1 MKGWRSALGVRARL
15 TLWYVAAMVI
25 VLTVYA
31 AGVFGFVSRSVSDAL
46 DARLRS
52 DFTWAAEMWEQ
63 RSDGT
68 LTWFD
73 ADDPAQDEAAQD
85 EDNPWLR
92 VWTPGGDLLFQT
104 AVARRNP
111 LPDSASLA
119 ADPAEHIVTVDD
131 HGPTFRVLSRPA
143 LVGGKPVVIQVA
155 RSDGTMREE
164 LRELTIFLVL
174 GLPFGVAAAGL
185 GGYALA
191 RGALAPVTRMAV
203 RAQSITAARLNDRL
217 PVDHPHDELGRLA
230 VVFNETLERLE
241 QSFEQ
246 MQRFT
251 GDVSHELRT
260 PLTAIRTVGEVALRE
275 SRSPDAYRTTIG
287 SMLEE
292 ADRLT
297 SLVERLLTLSRA
309 ASGPAHLQVERV
321 ELGELADEVAGYLGV
336 LAEENGQSIV
346 VRHSSAA
353 PCDVDRLILRQA
365 LVNLVDN
372 AIKYSPAGSE
382 IALRTSVAPG
392 DVVLEV
398 RDAGTG
404 IALER
409 GARIFDR
416 HYRGDAGGRG
426 AGLGLA
432 IAKWAVEVN
441 RGQLTWQPAG
451 GGGSI
456 FRITLPRATAGTS
469 FRAA

>member
-1 MKGWRSALGVRARL
+1 MKAWPALGVRARL

-31 AGVFGFVSRSVSDAL
+31 AGVFVFVSHSVSDAL

-52 DFTWAAEMWEQ
+52 DFTWAEEMWEQ
-63 RSDGT
+63 RPDGT
-68 LTWFD
+68 VTWFD
-73 ADDPAQDEAAQD
+73 ADDAPKADVDQD
-85 EDNPWLR
+85 EDNPWLK
-92 VWTPGGDLLFQT
+92 VWTLQGDLLFQT

-111 LPDSASLA
+111 LPQSAA
-119 ADPAEHIVTVDD
+119 FVAEPPEHIVTVEDR
-131 HGPTFRVLSRPA
+131 GPTFRLLSRPA
-143 LVGGKPVVIQVA
+143 EVGGKPVVIQVA
-155 RSDGTMREE
+155 RSDHMARQE

-185 GGYALA
+185 GGYVLA

-230 VVFNETLERLE
+230 VAFNETLERLE

-292 ADRLT
+292 VDRLT

-309 ASGPAHLQVERV
+309 ASGPAHLQTERTD
-321 ELGELADEVAGYLGV
+321 LGQLADEVAGYLGV
-336 LAEENGQSIV
+336 LAEENGQSIT
-346 VRHSSAA
+346 VRRSRGAV
-353 PCDVDRLILRQA
+353 CDIDRLVLRQA

-372 AIKYSPAGSE
+372 AIKYSPADTE
-382 IALRTSVAPG
+382 IAIRTFVTDA

-398 RDAGTG
+398 RDAGAG
-404 IALER
+404 IAPEG

-416 HYRGDAGGRG
+416 HYRANSGGRG

-441 RGQLTWQPAG
+441 RGELTWQPAT
-451 GGGSI
+451 GGGSV
-456 FRITLPRATAGTS
+456 FRITLPRATAGAT
-469 FRAA
+469 RAA